1 MRTLK
6 ISALLALMLASLA
19 ACTSTFAAAPV
30 QSSPAQSYHDY
41 LEHLRL
47 NPDVR

>member
-1 MRTLK
+1 MRTIK

-30 QSSPAQSYHDY
+30 QSSQSYHDY